1 MKTGDAKL
9 WVYRRESG
17 QDCQAAEEHKY
28 KLFGLFCLAY
38 QARLF
43 FIEGLLPSCKPEKE
57 QECIDKENAMFRKLK
72 VISINVIIIAIVG
85 IVFSFTDANAISGDA
100 AESGINTVGSSD
112 ESFHTSRIAA
122 TVGTAVSLAVVL
134 AIGLYVYSSILK
146 DQNALVHL
154 KYGSL
159 LIDVCNGTYEPPT
172 PIIDVTSID
181 HLATLAD
188 RYGTMILHIPRDFL
202 QDYLVQTEQA
212 TYRYSLNTEAK
223 AA

>member
-1 MKTGDAKL
+1 VTQSYGSTAAK
-9 WVYRRESG
+9 
-17 QDCQAAEEHKY
+17 AART
-28 KLFGLFCLAY
+28 
-38 QARLF
+38 ARPPKITNISYLGCSAWLIKPGF
-43 FIEGLLPSCKPEKE
+43 FVEGLLPSCKPEKE
-57 QECIDKENAMFRKLK
+57 QECIEKENAMFRKLK
-72 VISINVIIIAIVG
+72 VISIKVSIIAMVG
-85 IVFSFTDANAISGDA
+85 IIFSFTNAEAISGSV
-100 AESGINTVGSSD
+100 AESGINTMGSSE
-112 ESFHTSRIAA
+112 ESLHTAPIAA
-122 TVGTAVSLAVVL
+122 TVGTAVSLAIVL

-146 DQNALVHL
+146 DQNALFHL

-159 LIDVCNGTYEPPT
+159 LIDVCNGAYEPPA

-223 AA
+223 VV